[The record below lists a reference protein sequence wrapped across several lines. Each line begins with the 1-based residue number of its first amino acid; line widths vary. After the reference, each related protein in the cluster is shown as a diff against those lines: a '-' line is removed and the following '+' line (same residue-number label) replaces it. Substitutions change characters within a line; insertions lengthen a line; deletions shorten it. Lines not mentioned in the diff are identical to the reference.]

1 MTKNKNLN
9 TPITI
14 DCNSK
19 LLDLSTPAIMG
30 ILNLTDDSFYDG
42 GQHNSIKKALL
53 QTEKMLDDGAK
64 IIDIGAYSS
73 RPKAKHISLDEEW
86 QRLEKTLQI
95 INKEFPQAILSVDT
109 FRSEIARRSIDNGA
123 DIINDISAGNL
134 DPQMFDAV
142 ADLNVPYIMMH
153 MQGTPQTMQ
162 DNPHYNCIEKEVVN
176 YLINKVKKLQQK
188 GLSKI
193 IIDPGFGFGKTLEH
207 NYQLLNNLEELH
219 TLELPILVGISR
231 KSMVYKVLE
240 TDAKNSLNGTTA
252 IHTLCL
258 SKGASI
264 LRVHDVK
271 EAVECVKLINF
282 AKNQL

>member
-73 RPKAKHISLDEEW
+73 RPKAKHISLDDEW

-95 INKEFPQAILSVDT
+95 INKEFPKAILSVDT
-109 FRSEIARRSIDNGA
+109 FRSEIARRSVDNGA

-134 DPQMFDAV
+134 DLEMFDIV
-142 ADLNVPYIMMH
+142 TDLNVPYIMMH

-162 DNPHYNCIEKEVVN
+162 DNPHYDCIEKEVAN
-176 YLINKVKKLQQK
+176 YFLNKVKTLQQK

-219 TLELPILVGISR
+219 TLELPLLVGISR

-258 SKGASI
+258 SKGVSI

-271 EAVECVKLINF
+271 EAIECVKLINF

>member
-73 RPKAKHISLDEEW
+73 RPKAKHISHDEEW

-134 DPQMFDAV
+134 DPQMFDTV
-142 ADLNVPYIMMH
+142 ADLNVTYIMMH

-176 YLINKVKKLQQK
+176 YFLNKVKTLQQK

-219 TLELPILVGISR
+219 TLELPLLVGVSR

>member
-1 MTKNKNLN
+1 MNKIKNLN
-9 TPITI
+9 TLITLE
-14 DCNSK
+14 CNPK

-95 INKEFPQAILSVDT
+95 INKEFPQAILSIDT

-134 DPQMFDAV
+134 DPQMFDTV

-176 YLINKVKKLQQK
+176 YFLSKLKILHQK

-193 IIDPGFGFGKTLEH
+193 IIDPGFGFGKTVEH

-219 TLELPILVGISR
+219 TLDLPLLVGVSR

-282 AKNQL
+282 AKNQS

>member
-73 RPKAKHISLDEEW
+73 RPKAKHISLDDEW

-95 INKEFPQAILSVDT
+95 INKEFPKAILSVDT
-109 FRSEIARRSIDNGA
+109 FRSEIARRSVDNGA

-134 DPQMFDAV
+134 DLEMFDIV
-142 ADLNVPYIMMH
+142 TDLNVPYIMMH

-162 DNPHYNCIEKEVVN
+162 DNPHYDCIEKEVAN
-176 YLINKVKKLQQK
+176 YFLNKVKTLQQK

-193 IIDPGFGFGKTLEH
+193 IIDPGFGFGKTIEH

-219 TLELPILVGISR
+219 TLELPLLVGISR
-231 KSMVYKVLE
+231 KSMVYEVLE

-252 IHTLCL
+252 IHALCL
-258 SKGASI
+258 SKGATI

>member
-9 TPITI
+9 TLITLE
-14 DCNSK
+14 CNSK

-73 RPKAKHISLDEEW
+73 RPKAKHISHDEEW

-95 INKEFPQAILSVDT
+95 INKEFTQAILSVDT

-134 DPQMFDAV
+134 DPQMFDTV

-162 DNPHYNCIEKEVVN
+162 DNPHYDCIEKEVSN
-176 YLINKVKKLQQK
+176 YFLSKVKSLQQK
-188 GLSKI
+188 GLKKI

-219 TLELPILVGISR
+219 TLELPILVGVSR

-264 LRVHDVK
+264 LRAHDVK

>member
-9 TPITI
+9 TLITLE
-14 DCNSK
+14 CNSK

-53 QTEKMLDDGAK
+53 QSEKMLDDGAK

-73 RPKAKHISLDEEW
+73 RPKAKHISHDEEW

-134 DPQMFDAV
+134 DPQMFDTV

-153 MQGTPQTMQ
+153 MQGTPQSMQ
-162 DNPHYNCIEKEVVN
+162 DNPHYNCIEKQVVN
-176 YLINKVKKLQQK
+176 YFLNKVKTLQQK

-207 NYQLLNNLEELH
+207 NYQLLNNLEKLH
-219 TLELPILVGISR
+219 TLELPLLVGVSR

-252 IHTLCL
+252 IHALCL

>member
-9 TPITI
+9 TLITLE
-14 DCNSK
+14 CNSK

-73 RPKAKHISLDEEW
+73 RPKAKHISHDEEW
-86 QRLEKTLQI
+86 QRLGKTLQI

-162 DNPHYNCIEKEVVN
+162 DNPHYNCIEREVVN
-176 YLINKVKKLQQK
+176 YFLNKVKTLQQK

-219 TLELPILVGISR
+219 TLELPLLVGVSR

-258 SKGASI
+258 SKGALI

-282 AKNQL
+282 AKNQ

>member
-73 RPKAKHISLDEEW
+73 RPKAKHISLDDEW

-95 INKEFPQAILSVDT
+95 INKEFPKAILSVDT
-109 FRSEIARRSIDNGA
+109 FRSEIARRSVDNGA

-134 DPQMFDAV
+134 DLEMFDIV
-142 ADLNVPYIMMH
+142 TDLNVPYIMMH

-162 DNPHYNCIEKEVVN
+162 DNPHYDCIEKEVAN
-176 YLINKVKKLQQK
+176 YFLNKVKTLQQK

-193 IIDPGFGFGKTLEH
+193 IIDPGFGFGKTIEH

-219 TLELPILVGISR
+219 TLELPLLVGISR

-252 IHTLCL
+252 IHALCL
-258 SKGASI
+258 SKGATI

>member
-9 TPITI
+9 TLITLE
-14 DCNSK
+14 CNSK

-109 FRSEIARRSIDNGA
+109 FRSEIAWRSVDNGA

-134 DPQMFDAV
+134 DLEMFDIV

-176 YLINKVKKLQQK
+176 YFLNKVNTLQQK

-219 TLELPILVGISR
+219 TLELPLLVGVSR

-252 IHTLCL
+252 IHALCL

>member
-134 DPQMFDAV
+134 DPQMFDTV
-142 ADLNVPYIMMH
+142 ADLNVTYIMMH

-176 YLINKVKKLQQK
+176 YFLNKVKTLQQK

-219 TLELPILVGISR
+219 TLELPLLVGVSR

>member
-1 MTKNKNLN
+1 MIKNKNLN

-73 RPKAKHISLDEEW
+73 RPMAKHISLNEEW
-86 QRLEKTLQI
+86 RRLEKTLQI
-95 INKEFPQAILSVDT
+95 INKEFPQAIVSVDT
-109 FRSEIARRSIDNGA
+109 FRSEIARRSVDNGA
-123 DIINDISAGNL
+123 DLINDISAGNL
-134 DPQMFDAV
+134 DLEMFDTV
-142 ADLNVPYIMMH
+142 AELHVPYIIMH
-153 MQGTPQTMQ
+153 MQGTPQSMQ

-176 YLINKVKKLQQK
+176 YFYVKIKTLQQK
-188 GLSKI
+188 GVNNI

-219 TLELPILVGISR
+219 TLEHPLLVGISR
-231 KSMVYKVLE
+231 KSMIYKVLE

-252 IHTLCL
+252 IHSLCL

>member
-73 RPKAKHISLDEEW
+73 RPKAKHISLNEEW
-86 QRLEKTLQI
+86 RRLEKTLQI
-95 INKEFPQAILSVDT
+95 INKEFPQAIVSVDT
-109 FRSEIARRSIDNGA
+109 FRSEIARRSVDNGA
-123 DIINDISAGNL
+123 DLINDISAGNL
-134 DPQMFDAV
+134 DLEMFDTV
-142 ADLNVPYIMMH
+142 AELHIPYIMMH
-153 MQGTPQTMQ
+153 MQGTPQSMQ

-176 YLINKVKKLQQK
+176 YFYVKIKTLEQK
-188 GLSKI
+188 GVNNI

-219 TLELPILVGISR
+219 TLELPLLVGISR
-231 KSMVYKVLE
+231 KSMIYKVLE

-252 IHTLCL
+252 IHSLCL

>member
-9 TPITI
+9 TLITLE
-14 DCNSK
+14 CNSK

-73 RPKAKHISLDEEW
+73 RPKAKHISHDEEW

-109 FRSEIARRSIDNGA
+109 FRSEIAWRSVDNGA

-134 DPQMFDAV
+134 DLEMFDIV

-176 YLINKVKKLQQK
+176 YFLNKVKTLQQK

-219 TLELPILVGISR
+219 TLELPLLVGVSR

-252 IHTLCL
+252 IHALCL

>member
-9 TPITI
+9 TLITLE
-14 DCNSK
+14 CNSK

-73 RPKAKHISLDEEW
+73 RPKAKHISHDEEW

-95 INKEFPQAILSVDT
+95 INKEFTQAILSVDT

-134 DPQMFDAV
+134 DPQMFDTV

-176 YLINKVKKLQQK
+176 YFLNKVKTLQQK

-219 TLELPILVGISR
+219 TLELPLLIGVSR

-240 TDAKNSLNGTTA
+240 SDAKNSLNGTTA

-264 LRVHDVK
+264 LRAHDVK

>member
-73 RPKAKHISLDEEW
+73 RPKAKHISLNEEW
-86 QRLEKTLQI
+86 RRLEKTLQI
-95 INKEFPQAILSVDT
+95 INKEFPQAIVSVDT
-109 FRSEIARRSIDNGA
+109 FRSEIARRSVDNGA
-123 DIINDISAGNL
+123 DLINDISAGNL
-134 DPQMFDAV
+134 DLEMFDTV
-142 ADLNVPYIMMH
+142 AELHVPYIIMH
-153 MQGTPQTMQ
+153 MQGTPQSMQ

-176 YLINKVKKLQQK
+176 YFYVKIKTLEQK
-188 GLSKI
+188 GVNNI

-219 TLELPILVGISR
+219 NLKLPLLVGISR
-231 KSMVYKVLE
+231 KSMIYKVLE

-252 IHTLCL
+252 IHSLCL

>member
-95 INKEFPQAILSVDT
+95 INKEFPQAIVSVDT
-109 FRSEIARRSIDNGA
+109 FRSEIARRSVDNGA
-123 DIINDISAGNL
+123 DLINDISAGNL
-134 DPQMFDAV
+134 DLEMFDTV
-142 ADLNVPYIMMH
+142 AELHVPYIIMH
-153 MQGTPQTMQ
+153 MQGTPQSMQ

-176 YLINKVKKLQQK
+176 YFYVKIKTLEQK
-188 GLSKI
+188 GVNNI

-219 TLELPILVGISR
+219 TLELPLLVGISR
-231 KSMVYKVLE
+231 KSMIYKVLE

-252 IHTLCL
+252 IHSLCL

>member
-9 TPITI
+9 TLITLE
-14 DCNSK
+14 CNSK
-19 LLDLSTPAIMG
+19 LLDLSTPAIMS

-73 RPKAKHISLDEEW
+73 RPKAKHISHDEEW

-134 DPQMFDAV
+134 DPQMFDTV

-176 YLINKVKKLQQK
+176 YFLNKVKTLQQK

-219 TLELPILVGISR
+219 TLELPLLIGVSR

-240 TDAKNSLNGTTA
+240 SDAKNSLNGTTA

-264 LRVHDVK
+264 LRAHDVK

>member
-73 RPKAKHISLDEEW
+73 RPKAKHISLDDEW

-95 INKEFPQAILSVDT
+95 INKEFPKAILSVDT
-109 FRSEIARRSIDNGA
+109 FRSEIARRSVDNGA

-134 DPQMFDAV
+134 DLEMFDIV
-142 ADLNVPYIMMH
+142 TDLNVPYIMMH

-219 TLELPILVGISR
+219 TLELPILVGVSR

>member
-73 RPKAKHISLDEEW
+73 RPKAKHISLNEEW
-86 QRLEKTLQI
+86 RRLEKTLQI
-95 INKEFPQAILSVDT
+95 INKEFPQAIVSVDT
-109 FRSEIARRSIDNGA
+109 FRSEIARRSVDNGA
-123 DIINDISAGNL
+123 DLINDISAGNL
-134 DPQMFDAV
+134 DLEMFDTV
-142 ADLNVPYIMMH
+142 AELHVPYIIMH
-153 MQGTPQTMQ
+153 MQGTPQSMQ

-176 YLINKVKKLQQK
+176 YFYVKIKTLQQK
-188 GLSKI
+188 GVNNI

-219 TLELPILVGISR
+219 TLELPLLVGISR
-231 KSMVYKVLE
+231 KSMIYKVLE

-252 IHTLCL
+252 THSLCL

>member
-9 TPITI
+9 TLITLE
-14 DCNSK
+14 CNSK

-73 RPKAKHISLDEEW
+73 RPKAKHISHDEEW

-134 DPQMFDAV
+134 DPQMFDTV

-176 YLINKVKKLQQK
+176 YFLNKVKTLQQK

-219 TLELPILVGISR
+219 TLELPLLIGVSR
-231 KSMVYKVLE
+231 KSMVYKVLGS
-240 TDAKNSLNGTTA
+240 DAKNSLNGTTA

-264 LRVHDVK
+264 LRAHDVK

>member
-73 RPKAKHISLDEEW
+73 RPKAKHISHDEEW

-109 FRSEIARRSIDNGA
+109 FRSEIARRSVDNGA

-134 DPQMFDAV
+134 DLEMFDIV

-162 DNPHYNCIEKEVVN
+162 DNPHYDCIEKEVLN
-176 YLINKVKKLQQK
+176 YFLSKVKSLQHK

-193 IIDPGFGFGKTLEH
+193 IIDPGFGFGKTVEH
-207 NYQLLNNLEELH
+207 NYQLLNKLEELH
-219 TLELPILVGISR
+219 TLELPLLVGVSR
-231 KSMVYKVLE
+231 KSMVYNVLE
-240 TDAKNSLNGTTA
+240 TDAKNSLNGTTT
-252 IHTLCL
+252 IHALCL

>member
-9 TPITI
+9 TLITLE
-14 DCNSK
+14 CNSK

-73 RPKAKHISLDEEW
+73 RPKAKHISHDEEW

-109 FRSEIARRSIDNGA
+109 FRSEIAWRSVDNGA

-134 DPQMFDAV
+134 DLEMFDIV

-176 YLINKVKKLQQK
+176 YFLNKVKTLQQK

-219 TLELPILVGISR
+219 TLELPLLVGVSR

>member
-1 MTKNKNLN
+1 MTKNKNLY

-53 QTEKMLDDGAK
+53 QTEKMLDNGAK

-73 RPKAKHISLDEEW
+73 RPKAKHISLDDEW

-95 INKEFPQAILSVDT
+95 INKEFPKAILSVDT
-109 FRSEIARRSIDNGA
+109 FRSEIARRSVDNGA

-134 DPQMFDAV
+134 DLEMFDIV
-142 ADLNVPYIMMH
+142 TDLNVPYIMMH

-162 DNPHYNCIEKEVVN
+162 DNPHYDCIEKEVAN
-176 YLINKVKKLQQK
+176 YFLNKVKTLQQK

-219 TLELPILVGISR
+219 TLELPLLVGISR

-252 IHTLCL
+252 IHALCL

>member
-240 TDAKNSLNGTTA
+240 TDAENSLNGTTA

-282 AKNQL
+282 AKNQ

>member
-19 LLDLSTPAIMG
+19 LLDLSTPVIMG

-109 FRSEIARRSIDNGA
+109 FRSEIALRSVDNGA

-134 DPQMFDAV
+134 DLEMFDIV

-162 DNPHYNCIEKEVVN
+162 DNPHYDCIEKEVSN
-176 YLINKVKKLQQK
+176 YFLSKVKSLQQK

-193 IIDPGFGFGKTLEH
+193 IIDPGFGFGKTVEH
-207 NYQLLNNLEELH
+207 NYQLLNKLEELH
-219 TLELPILVGISR
+219 TLELPLLVGVSR
-231 KSMVYKVLE
+231 KSMVYNVLE

-252 IHTLCL
+252 IHALCL

>member
-9 TPITI
+9 TLITLE
-14 DCNSK
+14 CNSK

-73 RPKAKHISLDEEW
+73 RPKAKHISHDEEW

-134 DPQMFDAV
+134 DPQMFDTV

-176 YLINKVKKLQQK
+176 YFLNKVKILQQK

-219 TLELPILVGISR
+219 TLELPLLVGVSR

>member
-134 DPQMFDAV
+134 DLEMFDIV

-176 YLINKVKKLQQK
+176 YLLNKVKTLQQK

-219 TLELPILVGISR
+219 TLELPILVGVSR

-282 AKNQL
+282 AKNQ

>member
-9 TPITI
+9 TLITLE
-14 DCNSK
+14 CNSK

-73 RPKAKHISLDEEW
+73 RPKAKHISHDEEW

-95 INKEFPQAILSVDT
+95 INKEFTQAILSVDT

-134 DPQMFDAV
+134 DPQMFDTV

-162 DNPHYNCIEKEVVN
+162 DNPHYDCIEKEVSN
-176 YLINKVKKLQQK
+176 YFLSKVKSLQQK

-219 TLELPILVGISR
+219 TLELPILVGVSR

>member
-14 DCNSK
+14 ECNSK

-73 RPKAKHISLDEEW
+73 RPKAKHISHDEEW

-134 DPQMFDAV
+134 DPQMFDTV

-176 YLINKVKKLQQK
+176 YLLNKVKTLQQK

-219 TLELPILVGISR
+219 TLELPILVGVSR

-271 EAVECVKLINF
+271 EAVECIKLINF

>member
-73 RPKAKHISLDEEW
+73 RPKAKHISLNEEW
-86 QRLEKTLQI
+86 RRLEKTLQI
-95 INKEFPQAILSVDT
+95 INKEFPQAIVSVDT
-109 FRSEIARRSIDNGA
+109 FRSEIARRSVDNGA
-123 DIINDISAGNL
+123 DLINDISAGNL
-134 DPQMFDAV
+134 DLEMFNTV
-142 ADLNVPYIMMH
+142 AELHVPYIIMH
-153 MQGTPQTMQ
+153 MQGTPQSMQ

-176 YLINKVKKLQQK
+176 YFYVKIKTLQQK
-188 GLSKI
+188 GVNNI

-219 TLELPILVGISR
+219 TLEHPLLVGISR
-231 KSMVYKVLE
+231 KSMIYKVLE

-252 IHTLCL
+252 IHSLCL

>member
-19 LLDLSTPAIMG
+19 LLDLSTPVIMG
-30 ILNLTDDSFYDG
+30 ILNLTEDSFYDG

-95 INKEFPQAILSVDT
+95 INKEFSQAILSVDT
-109 FRSEIARRSIDNGA
+109 FRSEIARRSVYNGA

-134 DPQMFDAV
+134 DLEMFDIV

-162 DNPHYNCIEKEVVN
+162 DNPHYDCIEKEVSN
-176 YLINKVKKLQQK
+176 YFLSKVKSLQQK
-188 GLSKI
+188 GLKKI
-193 IIDPGFGFGKTLEH
+193 IIDPGFGFGKTVEH
-207 NYQLLNNLEELH
+207 NYQLLNKLEELH
-219 TLELPILVGISR
+219 TLELPLLVGVSR
-231 KSMVYKVLE
+231 KSMVYNVLE

-252 IHTLCL
+252 IHALCL